1 MDFKNQKST
10 KSFIPMNEL
19 LKRGHRDRVKD
30 YLSQMTSD
38 EPSADDVRKILASKN
53 PNMKKADQR
62 IKDISA

>member
-1 MDFKNQKST
+1 
-10 KSFIPMNEL
+10 MNEL

-62 IKDISA
+62 IKDISAQV